1 MEKEVSPLGTGL
13 GRTASGRP
21 MKVWVRIS
29 GKTDDE
35 AIGIRVPNREGYSV
49 GELKELMLPLVSFQD
64 FPVTVDTVE
73 PRHLDLLFDD
83 AVLGNSD
90 SALQYVDK
98 TLVVMPTAE
107 ACLVRDDDDAQLR
120 PALRAAAPAAAGSLF
135 FSDEE
140 LAIPPRPSAAA
151 AARDAHNR
159 GAPASLAAG
168 AGDGGGGG
176 GGGSGGV
183 GGGGAAIAA
192 TVSDP
197 LTALWEDLPSLA
209 TPLTASPAT
218 VNGGGLPSGLSLGGS
233 GGKAGGADTFAGR
246 VDGGGGDDDV
256 ARRIDVEEEG
266 VPYSP
271 RTPET
276 EAEDERQPDAV
287 AAAAAASAVVSMD
300 PAASKTRNSPPT
312 PGGGRSTPPSPP
324 APPQS
329 KPDAAAATATTVRDR
344 SRGKGTVRSRL
355 GASRSPVRSR
365 SGSGRLSPAPSFSTT
380 YETSDE
386 LQPIPG
392 VSQSVYLRALA
403 DTKQSDWQVQCKG
416 LTALRQ
422 FAIHHTHFLI
432 SNLQTILLAVTECLK
447 CLRSAVMR
455 HALLAFADIV
465 RSECRDQKAM
475 DAQLET
481 LTTEILRLATGD
493 NQFIREAAEECFDET
508 VRHITDKHRFRLIS
522 KMLASAASSKDG
534 AVRAECISVIRKAL
548 KHLDNHSIRS
558 YTKMSLLLKATHNFL
573 GDASASCRQNARV
586 LADELA
592 GLLGGIPEY
601 VALMRQYMPGR
612 QVDEVCRALGGAWCQ
627 HDATAPPP
635 SPPASARSASS
646 RLASRSPSRP
656 SRLAST
662 SPSRH
667 RASSTHRAPTS
678 PALSATAGAAGAAGS
693 GGDVP
698 PETTHA
704 ATPSLAD
711 LVHAQVEKKAC
722 TQFRPRWGNPS
733 MCDSCK
739 LKKEA
744 HVGGPTGASGL
755 RRPQTSGTHARPA
768 AATGTAG
775 GVPQHK
781 RLNLNGTLTSASA
794 SSASGMSARSSKR
807 SGTTLGHGK
816 PSSPVGMRR
825 STSSSSKP
833 GGAATARERAAAD
846 RSHAWETASQN
857 SRTSAA
863 SRASKASTAARRRNT
878 SQPHKPPPTPPLASP
893 TSASAASGSGRLRT
907 SSTAAAAAKAA
918 QRSAARSASPAQA
931 AAAAAA
937 PTSPTLAK
945 PARKKP
951 SGGADLVGKLDQAI
965 IEEMRSFL
973 VTKKAQQQQQQN
985 SPREC
990 DSERSTSGGGASV
1003 AASVIEA
1010 EAAHKAELGR
1020 LKEAHQKEMEEKDK
1034 MIFSLLKENM
1044 QLKLD
1049 LEKAKE
1055 DDRVTILTT
1064 PQFSDA
1070 VHGGGDSS
1078 TVGSP
1083 AVNHASVVNAAGA
1096 LPAGGGGTSTASLPC
1111 TSPTQGLP
1119 PPAVTFDAAASY
1131 DETY

>member
-1 MEKEVSPLGTGL
+1 
-13 GRTASGRP
+13 
-21 MKVWVRIS
+21 
-29 GKTDDE
+29 
-35 AIGIRVPNREGYSV
+35 
-49 GELKELMLPLVSFQD
+49 
-64 FPVTVDTVE
+64 
-73 PRHLDLLFDD
+73 
-83 AVLGNSD
+83 
-90 SALQYVDK
+90 
-98 TLVVMPTAE
+98 
-107 ACLVRDDDDAQLR
+107 
-120 PALRAAAPAAAGSLF
+120 
-135 FSDEE
+135 
-140 LAIPPRPSAAA
+140 
-151 AARDAHNR
+151 
-159 GAPASLAAG
+159 
-168 AGDGGGGG
+168 
-176 GGGSGGV
+176 
-183 GGGGAAIAA
+183 
-192 TVSDP
+192 
-197 LTALWEDLPSLA
+197 
-209 TPLTASPAT
+209 
-218 VNGGGLPSGLSLGGS
+218 
-233 GGKAGGADTFAGR
+233 
-246 VDGGGGDDDV
+246 
-256 ARRIDVEEEG
+256 
-266 VPYSP
+266 
-271 RTPET
+271 
-276 EAEDERQPDAV
+276 
-287 AAAAAASAVVSMD
+287 
-300 PAASKTRNSPPT
+300 
-312 PGGGRSTPPSPP
+312 
-324 APPQS
+324 
-329 KPDAAAATATTVRDR
+329 
-344 SRGKGTVRSRL
+344 
-355 GASRSPVRSR
+355 
-365 SGSGRLSPAPSFSTT
+365 
-380 YETSDE
+380 
-386 LQPIPG
+386 
-392 VSQSVYLRALA
+392 
-403 DTKQSDWQVQCKG
+403 
-416 LTALRQ
+416 
-422 FAIHHTHFLI
+422 
-432 SNLQTILLAVTECLK
+432 
-447 CLRSAVMR
+447 
-455 HALLAFADIV
+455 
-465 RSECRDQKAM
+465 
-475 DAQLET
+475 
-481 LTTEILRLATGD
+481 
-493 NQFIREAAEECFDET
+493 
-508 VRHITDKHRFRLIS
+508 
-522 KMLASAASSKDG
+522 MLASAASSKDG

-548 KHLDNHSIRS
+548 KHLDSHSIRS

-635 SPPASARSASS
+635 SPPGSARSASS

-678 PALSATAGAAGAAGS
+678 PALSATTGGAGGGGGGG

-744 HVGGPTGASGL
+744 HSSGPTGGSSGL
-755 RRPQTSGTHARPA
+755 RRPQTSGTHARPTA
-768 AATGTAG
+768 AAGTTGA
-775 GVPQHK
+775 PPHK

-833 GGAATARERAAAD
+833 GGAATARERATTD

-863 SRASKASTAARRRNT
+863 SRASKASTARHSTSARRNT

-893 TSASAASGSGRLRT
+893 TSAASGSGRMRT

-937 PTSPTLAK
+937 AAAPTSPTLAK
-945 PARKKP
+945 PARKKT

-1020 LKEAHQKEMEEKDK
+1020 LREAHQKEMEEKDK

-1055 DDRVTILTT
+1055 VRGTT
-1064 PQFSDA
+1064 LF
-1070 VHGGGDSS
+1070 
-1078 TVGSP
+1078 
-1083 AVNHASVVNAAGA
+1083 
-1096 LPAGGGGTSTASLPC
+1096 
-1111 TSPTQGLP
+1111 
-1119 PPAVTFDAAASY
+1119 
-1131 DETY
+1131 